1 LLLLRKLYRALI
13 IALIYAYSMAEV
25 AIERPRTRAA
35 RAAWLSRLCRRLM
48 RSMNMTVHTIGTVP
62 YQGAVISNHLSYTDV
77 LLHSASRPC
86 VYVAKAELRKT
97 PVFGWC
103 SLMSGTVYVSRGAGG
118 SAAKAAEDMAR
129 DFRDGLPVVFFP
141 EGTTGV
147 GDEPVMSFRTGLISQ
162 TLAAGAPITAAFI
175 RYELAPVDLAA
186 GKTVRNDVA
195 WGSCTLL
202 QHLWNFFGLRTLHG
216 TIEYAAEPIVF
227 SEAALT
233 DRKLAAVE
241 AREAVRALST
251 RQAA

>member
-1 LLLLRKLYRALI
+1 MLFLRKLYHALY

-25 AIERPRTRAA
+25 ALERPRTRAA
-35 RAAWLSRLCRRLM
+35 RAAWLSRLCSRLM
-48 RSMNMTVHTIGTVP
+48 RSMNMTVTTIGTVP
-62 YQGAVISNHLSYTDV
+62 MHGAVISKHLSYTDV

-118 SAAKAAEDMAR
+118 SAARAAEDMAR

-162 TLAAGAPITAAFI
+162 TLAAGAPITAAFV

-186 GKTVRNDVA
+186 GKTVRDDVA
-195 WGSCTLL
+195 WGHCTLL
-202 QHLWNFFGLRTLHG
+202 QHLWNFLGLHTLRG
-216 TIEYAAEPIVF
+216 TIEYAAEPIAF
-227 SEAALT
+227 SEAALA

-241 AREAVRALST
+241 ARAAVRALSG
-251 RQAA
+251 R

>member
-1 LLLLRKLYRALI
+1 MLLLRKLYHAAA
-13 IALIYAYSMAEV
+13 IALVYAYSMAEV
-25 AIERPRTRAA
+25 ALERPRTRAA
-35 RAAWLSRLCRRLM
+35 RAAWLSRLCHRLR
-48 RSMNMTVHTIGTVP
+48 RSMNVTVTTVGTVP
-62 YQGAVISNHLSYTDV
+62 MQGAVISNHLSYTDV

-162 TLAAGAPITAAFI
+162 TLAAGAPITAAFV
-175 RYELAPVDLAA
+175 RYELAPEDIAA
-186 GKTVRNDVA
+186 GKTVRDDVA
-195 WGSCTLL
+195 WGACTLL
-202 QHLWNFFGLRTLHG
+202 QHLWNFLGLRTLHG
-216 TIEYAAEPIVF
+216 TIEYAAGPIVF
-227 SEAALT
+227 SEAALAN
-233 DRKLAAVE
+233 RKLAAVE
-241 AREAVRALST
+241 ARAAVGALSG
-251 RQAA
+251 R